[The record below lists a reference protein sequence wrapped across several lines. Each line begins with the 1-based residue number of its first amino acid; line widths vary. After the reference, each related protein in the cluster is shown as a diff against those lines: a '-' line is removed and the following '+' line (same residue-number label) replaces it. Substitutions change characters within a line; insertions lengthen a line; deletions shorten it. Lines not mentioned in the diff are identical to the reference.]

1 LTVCIY
7 NSTRANTYIGYSE
20 LEFNLYISYIPVV
33 KVKINPSFATFFT
46 GINV

>member
-1 LTVCIY
+1 LTACIY
-7 NSTRANTYIGYSE
+7 NSARAKTYIGYSG
-20 LEFNLYISYIPVV
+20 LEFNLYISYIRVV